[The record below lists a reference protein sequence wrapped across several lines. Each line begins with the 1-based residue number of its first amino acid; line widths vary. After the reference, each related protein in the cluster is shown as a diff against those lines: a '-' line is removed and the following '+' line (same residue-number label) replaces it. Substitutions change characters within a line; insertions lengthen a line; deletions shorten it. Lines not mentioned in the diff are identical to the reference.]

1 MLVSDPMMV
10 MAILFPTIGREK
22 GLELIC
28 TGKHID
34 AWEAEKIGMINQV
47 VPHERLR
54 EKLYYL
60 PQREVATES
69 SF

>member
-1 MLVSDPMMV
+1 
-10 MAILFPTIGREK
+10 
-22 GLELIC
+22 LIC
-28 TGKHID
+28 TGKRID
-34 AWEAEKIGMINQV
+34 TWEAEKIGMINQV